1 MCNILQVRWTISP
14 KTPPQP
20 WIACSGCG
28 CQKPFRSSG
37 KVRLNAN
44 GKRLDAWLVYKCI
57 DCDKTWNR
65 TLFERRTVHDLTPST
80 LEALQRSDP
89 DWVQAQE
96 FDLDGLKRKAKRI
109 DEPPDVTIRKEPI
122 CVASD
127 WTALE
132 IEITAKFTV
141 NLRLDRLLASE
152 LAISRSRLQAL
163 HDAGALKAHTN
174 RSDFLRHKPKD
185 GLRIVLDLSEATDRR
200 AIGAA
205 ATNFRIR
212 VKTMPAGARLLR
224 AA

>member
-1 MCNILQVRWTISP
+1 MCNILQVRWTLTP
-14 KTPPQP
+14 KTSPQP

-65 TLFERRTVHDLTPST
+65 TLFERRTVQDLGSSA

-89 DWVQAQE
+89 DWVRAQE

-109 DEPPDVTIRKEPI
+109 DEPPDVIIRKETI
-122 CVASD
+122 RAASN
-127 WTALE
+127 WAVLE
-132 IEITAKFTV
+132 IEISAEFPM

-163 HDAGALKAHTN
+163 RDGGKLRADPDRNDL
-174 RSDFLRHKPKD
+174 FRHKVKH
-185 GLRIVLDLSEATDRR
+185 GVRIILDLSEIADRQ
-200 AIGAA
+200 AIGEAA
-205 ATNFRIR
+205 ASTE
-212 VKTMPAGARLLR
+212 
-224 AA
+224 